1 MGTSVVVAVAALL
14 PLALYWMVGDGRMW
28 VGAAGS
34 VVAMSIGLS
43 VCHFLLGRL
52 LAPLDDLVRSAEAIA
67 NGDLDAGVLPSSNS
81 QVGRLAR
88 SINRMA
94 DRQRVAQGKIELA
107 KHQLESVLDNLPIE
121 VVLFDLEH
129 RLLYLNPAAAHDP
142 ERRMICLGMTP
153 EEYWTFRGADEATG
167 SEVAAALD
175 ACSEKGSPVRLE
187 QSNANATGET
197 KHYVRVF
204 SPVHGPD
211 GEPARVIGYG
221 IDVTERRE
229 AEEALSASED
239 RLRQSQKME
248 SVGRLASGVAHDFN
262 NLLTSMMGFSELL
275 LMADDVGEESR
286 GDIEEIIG
294 CGRKAADLTRQL
306 LAFGRKQVLQP
317 KVVDVSSVV
326 QNTERMLRRLIGAD
340 VDLITSASLEAA
352 TALVDPG
359 HLDQV
364 LINLVVNARDAM
376 PNGGSLTIETGIADL
391 EELPPDASAEAT
403 PGRYVRLAVR
413 DAGSGMDEETR
424 SRVFEPFFTTKSEG
438 KGTGLGLATVHG
450 VIHQSGGFI
459 EIDSELGLG
468 TTFNVY
474 LPWTD
479 RDALTT
485 REPSIGALPAGSALG
500 TVLIVEDQP
509 SVLEFTRRTLQS
521 AGYEVLTSSRGEDA
535 LHLAHEY
542 EGPIDLLLTD
552 VVMPGMRGPEVAER
566 LSALRP
572 EIAVVFMSGYP
583 DGAFGGDDV
592 LDPDVP
598 LVSKPFTGHEIVSA
612 IRERLDKSTRGP
624 ALLSVS

>member
-1 MGTSVVVAVAALL
+1 
-14 PLALYWMVGDGRMW
+14 
-28 VGAAGS
+28 
-34 VVAMSIGLS
+34 
-43 VCHFLLGRL
+43 
-52 LAPLDDLVRSAEAIA
+52 
-67 NGDLDAGVLPSSNS
+67 
-81 QVGRLAR
+81 
-88 SINRMA
+88 
-94 DRQRVAQGKIELA
+94 
-107 KHQLESVLDNLPIE
+107 
-121 VVLFDLEH
+121 
-129 RLLYLNPAAAHDP
+129 
-142 ERRMICLGMTP
+142 MICLGMTP

-438 KGTGLGLATVHG
+438 QGTGLGLATVHG

-485 REPSIGALPAGSALG
+485 REPSIGGASGWLGPRHGLDCGRPAVGARVHAENASERRVRGAYLEPGRRRSASRARIRGAHRPVAHGRGDAGDARARSCGATQCSPAGDRRRLHVRVSGRRIRWRRRPGPRRSIGVQALHRTRDRLRDSRATG
-500 TVLIVEDQP
+500 QVYQGPCPSQRFLTCGRPGHPILFRSNRRPLRTTWKETFQPVLHSCSCPLSEP
-509 SVLEFTRRTLQS
+509 SS
-521 AGYEVLTSSRGEDA
+521 AGTGRSRSASRRSPKCLSTQHFGHIVRDGTGVAFSPTSC
-535 LHLAHEY
+535 
-542 EGPIDLLLTD
+542 
-552 VVMPGMRGPEVAER
+552 
-566 LSALRP
+566 
-572 EIAVVFMSGYP
+572 
-583 DGAFGGDDV
+583 
-592 LDPDVP
+592 
-598 LVSKPFTGHEIVSA
+598 
-612 IRERLDKSTRGP
+612 
-624 ALLSVS
+624 